1 MTAKGGPKTEKG
13 KEISAKNSLKHGLTA
28 KGLISTDEEN
38 ALNSLTGEL
47 IKEYEPKGPIENLL
61 VKDLAMVRVQLERFK
76 DVEAALFLNSQQNA
90 ISAQAL
96 VGSLQIKNENIIEEL
111 VEAINTKSQFTDEKH
126 EQETEWISTV
136 DELVIAEEPLTEQCK
151 TLIKNQLKADCIDN
165 SLRPLELIE
174 ELEKN
179 NSNPDAPIR
188 IIRLI
193 GVTHEDVQ
201 LEKAERDE
209 QLAGLQDYQ
218 LLDYLKAKK
227 IENYQNHKKQ
237 KLLETALSKKDS
249 LINAALP
256 APGELDR
263 LYRYRTTLEKQFSNK
278 LSQLIQLQEMRTKRD
293 RIASRS

>member
-1 MTAKGGPKTEKG
+1 MTAKGGPTTEKG

-28 KGLISTDEEN
+28 KGLVSRDEET
-38 ALNSLTGEL
+38 ALNTLTEEL
-47 IKEYEPKGPIENLL
+47 VDEYEPKGPIENLL
-61 VKDLAMVRVQLERFK
+61 VKDLAMIRVQLERFK
-76 DVEAALFLNSQQNA
+76 DVEAALFLNSQQSSA
-90 ISAQAL
+90 CAQAL
-96 VGSLQIKNENIIEEL
+96 VDSLKIKNEKIIEEL
-111 VEAINTKSQFTDEKH
+111 VEAINTQSQFTDEKH

-179 NSNPDAPIR
+179 NRNPDAPIR

>member
-1 MTAKGGPKTEKG
+1 MTAKGGPKTGKG

-28 KGLISTDEEN
+28 KGLISTEEET

-47 IKEYEPKGPIENLL
+47 VDEYDPKGPIENLL
-61 VKDLAMVRVQLERFK
+61 VKDLAMIRVQLERFK

-96 VGSLQIKNENIIEEL
+96 VGSLQIKNENFIEEL
-111 VEAINTKSQFTDEKH
+111 VEAINTQSKFTDEEHAKK
-126 EQETEWISTV
+126 EWISKV
-136 DELVIAEEPLTEQCK
+136 DDLVIAEQPLSEQCK
-151 TLIKNQLKADCIDN
+151 TLIKTQLRADCIDN

-193 GVTHEDVQ
+193 GVTHEDVL

-227 IENYQNHKKQ
+227 IEHYQNHKKQ
-237 KLLETALSKKDS
+237 KLLETALAQKDS

-278 LSQLIQLQEMRTKRD
+278 LSQLIQLQDMRERKA
-293 RIASRS
+293 RIASKS

>member
-1 MTAKGGPKTEKG
+1 MKAKGGPKTEEG
-13 KEISAKNSLKHGLTA
+13 KEISAKNSLKNGLTA
-28 KGLISTDEEN
+28 KGLISTVEEK

-47 IKEYEPKGPIENLL
+47 INEYEPKGPIESLL
-61 VKDLAMVRVQLERFK
+61 VKDLAMIRVQLERFK

-90 ISAQAL
+90 IRAQSL
-96 VGSLQIKNENIIEEL
+96 VDLLQIKNEKIIEEL
-111 VEAINTKSQFTDEKH
+111 VEAINTQSQFTDEEH
-126 EQETEWISTV
+126 ERETEWISKV
-136 DELVIAEEPLTEQCK
+136 DELITAEEPLTEQCK
-151 TLIKNQLKADCIDN
+151 TLIKSQLRTDCIDN

-179 NSNPDAPIR
+179 NSNSEAPIR
-188 IIRLI
+188 ITRLI

-209 QLAGLQDYQ
+209 QLSCLQDYQ
-218 LLDYLKAKK
+218 LLGFLKAKK

-237 KLLETALSKKDS
+237 RLLETALAQKDS

-256 APGELDR
+256 APSELDR

-278 LSQLIQLQEMRTKRD
+278 LSQLIQLQEMRAKSKRL
-293 RIASRS
+293 ASKS

>member
-1 MTAKGGPKTEKG
+1 MTAKGGPKTEEG

-76 DVEAALFLNSQQNA
+76 DVEAALFLSSQQNA

-111 VEAINTKSQFTDEKH
+111 IEAINTKSQFTDEKH
-126 EQETEWISTV
+126 EQKTEWISKV
-136 DELVIAEEPLTEQCK
+136 DELVVAEEPLTEQCK
-151 TLIKNQLKADCIDN
+151 TLIKTQLRADCIDN

-193 GVTHEDVQ
+193 GITHEDVQ

-237 KLLETALSKKDS
+237 KLLETALAQKDS

-278 LSQLIQLQEMRTKRD
+278 LSQLIQLQEMRERKA
-293 RIASRS
+293 RIASRI

>member
-1 MTAKGGPKTEKG
+1 MTSASGPTTKKG

-28 KGLISTDEEN
+28 KGLISRDEET
-38 ALNSLTGEL
+38 ALNTLTEEL
-47 IKEYEPKGPIENLL
+47 VEEYEPKGPIENLL
-61 VKDLAMVRVQLERFK
+61 VKDLAMIRVQLERFK
-76 DVEAALFLNSQQNA
+76 DVEAALFLNSQQSA
-90 ISAQAL
+90 VCAQAL
-96 VGSLQIKNENIIEEL
+96 VDSLKIKNEKIIEEL
-111 VEAINTKSQFTDEKH
+111 VEAINTQSQFTDEKH
-126 EQETEWISTV
+126 EQETEWISKV

>member
-1 MTAKGGPKTEKG
+1 MTAKGGPKTVQG

-28 KGLISTDEEN
+28 KGLISTDEET
-38 ALNSLTGEL
+38 ALSSLTGEL
-47 IKEYEPKGPIENLL
+47 INEYDPKGPIEKLL
-61 VKDLAMVRVQLERFK
+61 VKDLAMIRVQLERFK

-96 VGSLQIKNENIIEEL
+96 VGSLKITNENIIEEL
-111 VEAINTKSQFTDEKH
+111 IEAINTQSQFTDKEH
-126 EQETEWISTV
+126 EQETEWISKV
-136 DELVIAEEPLTEQCK
+136 EELVKAEEPLTQQCK
-151 TLIKNQLKADCIDN
+151 TLIKTELRADCIDN

-179 NSNPDAPIR
+179 NSNPEEPIR

-201 LEKAERDE
+201 LEKAERDQ

-237 KLLETALSKKDS
+237 KLLETALTQKDAM
-249 LINAALP
+249 INAALP

-263 LYRYRTTLEKQFSNK
+263 IYRYRTTLEKQFSNK
-278 LSQLIQLQEMRTKRD
+278 LSQLIQLQELRERKA
-293 RIASRS
+293 RIAIRS